1 MTILDKEGRTTE
13 FSIYKDQSTRWY
25 LLGSLIAIEIL
36 MSVSFLGYIHI
47 APISVTFAYIPILVT
62 GCLMGPG
69 ESTAVGA
76 VFGLISMWKASATYV
91 LPSDAVFSPVM
102 SGAPVRSILLSV
114 GTRALFGLLVGL
126 LYYAVKKRRRPEVW
140 LVLLTLCGRV
150 LHSLLVYSAL
160 GLLFPELGYGPA
172 NTLNGLGSPINLAVS
187 AGSAVVVLLCWRLS
201 RSAIVRRFEQRMA
214 LVKRFQLMDT
224 YHGWPLAV
232 LLLVMFGFSCAVTVY
247 FVWRIRYMFA
257 QQQDLVLSDEAMYNL
272 LLLQAQFL
280 AGMIALTFLLVVF
293 QVFNRR
299 YTTYMNYEAKLDM
312 LTGLYNRKHFFQM
325 CSELLGSLSRRAD
338 EAEYGFFLMIDI
350 DWFKQINDTFG
361 HPEGDRVLRGVA
373 GALRDV
379 FSPVGVVGRLGG
391 DEFAVFIYKPILRA
405 ELENKLERFASAVEQ
420 IDRDGARRGTVSCSV
435 GVLPVAQY
443 RTMDEVYRAADRL
456 LYQAKEQGR
465 NRYIFGE

>member
-172 NTLNGLGSPINLAVS
+172 NTLNGLGSPVNLAVS

-325 CSELLGSLSRRAD
+325 CSELLGGLSRRAD

-350 DWFKQINDTFG
+350 DWFKQINDQG
-361 HPEGDRVLRGVA
+361 YRN
-373 GALRDV
+373 ALYM
-379 FSPVGVVGRLGG
+379 
-391 DEFAVFIYKPILRA
+391 FAVFIYKPILRA
-405 ELENKLERFASAVEQ
+405 ELENKLERFAAAVEQ